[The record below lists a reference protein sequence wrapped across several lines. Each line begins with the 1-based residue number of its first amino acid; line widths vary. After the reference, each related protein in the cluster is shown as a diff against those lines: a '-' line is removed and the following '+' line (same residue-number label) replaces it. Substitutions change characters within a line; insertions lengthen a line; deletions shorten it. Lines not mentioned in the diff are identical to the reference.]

1 MQLLNKYTYNI
12 CLKKIDETL
21 GTNVCNI
28 NVQPLQHMQHPD
40 LFLQNPYET
49 LTTYL
54 KKTKTLET
62 YACNTCFQRNVI
74 LLLGRMELVLVELD
88 VMECSEVVGA
98 ELVGGTDLG
107 SGRDR
112 WIECNRDERR
122 GARRRAVA
130 RAGPAPPSG
139 AGRVRSTSGGDTSKQ
154 SASRDGG
161 WHRRG
166 RRRRSPSERGGAV

>member
-1 MQLLNKYTYNI
+1 
-12 CLKKIDETL
+12 
-21 GTNVCNI
+21 
-28 NVQPLQHMQHPD
+28 
-40 LFLQNPYET
+40 
-49 LTTYL
+49 
-54 KKTKTLET
+54 
-62 YACNTCFQRNVI
+62 
-74 LLLGRMELVLVELD
+74 
-88 VMECSEVVGA
+88 MECSEVVGA

-166 RRRRSPSERGGAV
+166 RRRRSPSERGARSVEQACGAGWVRDERMRMGPRMSG